1 MKKILLV
8 ISLVAL
14 GLNLSAAGPGAGEK
28 LDLRLHLQKGESY
41 NLREINDQNIAQTIQ
56 GYKHDRTNW
65 TRSEY
70 RFDVEYVDPDGTAS
84 VKTTF
89 SSCALKLD
97 GPDGTFEY
105 DSANPTEVENPILK
119 FCAALIGKDFRMKIT
134 PLGRVREVTGIEAET
149 TRILEGIYQLEYPQ
163 NAVTRAFLKNQ
174 FADQAIREKM
184 SVMFANYPDHP
195 VSIGD
200 SWTGRSV
207 VSRVNPMIIESTWT
221 LKDRREGRSVI
232 EVDSR
237 ILANPEA
244 LPLEIGQ
251 MKLTQ
256 EVTGE
261 MTGTLELNEATG
273 WIMSGSMDMQLS
285 GEIKIEGN
293 PQLPEGMI
301 FPMTSKTA
309 VKLESF

>member
-1 MKKILLV
+1 MKKILLG

-14 GLNLSAAGPGAGEK
+14 ALDLSAAGPGAGDK
-28 LDLRLHLQKGESY
+28 IDLRLHLKKGESY

-56 GYKHDRTNW
+56 GYKQDRTNW
-65 TRSEY
+65 TRVEY
-70 RFDVEYVDPDGTAS
+70 RFDVEDVDPDGTAS
-84 VKTTF
+84 VKITY
-89 SSCALKLD
+89 SSITLKQD

-119 FCAALIGKDFRMKIT
+119 FCAALIGKDFLMKIT
-134 PLGRVREVTGIEAET
+134 PLGRIRKVTGIEAEA
-149 TRILEGIYQLEYPQ
+149 TRILEGIHQLEQPH
-163 NAVTRAFLKNQ
+163 NAFLRAFLKNQ
-174 FADQAIREKM
+174 FTDQAIREAIG
-184 SVMFANYPDHP
+184 VMFANYPDHP
-195 VSIGD
+195 VAIGD

-207 VSRVNPMIIESTWT
+207 ISKHNAMIIESTWT

-237 ILANPEA
+237 ILINPEA

-261 MTGTLELNEATG
+261 MKGTLELNEATG
-273 WIMSGSMDMQLS
+273 WIMSSSMDQQYS

-301 FPMTSKTA
+301 IPMTSKTA
-309 VKLESF
+309 TKLESF